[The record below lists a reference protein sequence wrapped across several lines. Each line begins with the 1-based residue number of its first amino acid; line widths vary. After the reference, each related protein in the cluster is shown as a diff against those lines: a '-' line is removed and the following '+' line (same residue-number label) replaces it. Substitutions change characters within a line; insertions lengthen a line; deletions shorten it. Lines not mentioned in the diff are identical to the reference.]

1 MAPPTLP
8 LEQKKRRGTLR
19 KDRVPGGGVGLIP
32 VEKAD
37 PTTEPPDNLK
47 EDGQAEWARA
57 LRVCPWLAPS
67 DLTALQFLCEA
78 VDRRRELAD
87 ELKGSETTLFT
98 STGYAYVHPAHAAL
112 EKTEDRISKWMQQLG
127 MTPSARGALGVAE
140 VKTASTLDKL
150 TDARRKRQAGLPASS
165 PPSPPKPSTPATATR
180 SRRSS
185 TPTGASPRTASP
197 ARRALPSTP
206 EDGSDDSS
214 ETPSPE
220 TL

>member
-1 MAPPTLP
+1 MNL
-8 LEQKKRRGTLR
+8 
-19 KDRVPGGGVGLIP
+19 VP
-32 VEKAD
+32 VEKASAD
-37 PTTEPPDNLK
+37 TPAPTNLK

-87 ELKGSETTLFT
+87 ELKGADTTLFT

-127 MTPSARGALGVAE
+127 MTPSSRGALGVAE

-150 TDARRKRQAGLPASS
+150 AAVRKARQAGLPASS
-165 PPSPPKPSTPATATR
+165 PPSATPPSRRATE
-180 SRRSS
+180 RRSS
-185 TPTGASPRTASP
+185 SSSMLTDASRRTASRG
-197 ARRALPSTP
+197 RRVAPSTP

-214 ETPSPE
+214 GTPSPE